1 MGVTIAIVGR
11 PNVGKS
17 TLYNRLTGTRHAIVD
32 DEYGVTRDRREGKGN
47 LAQMQFNLI
56 DTAGLEQAKKGSL
69 EERMRAQSEA
79 AIASADITFMVI
91 DARAG
96 ILRDDSYFAG
106 ELRRSGVPVI
116 LIANKCEGKQGD
128 IGLAEA
134 WSLGLGAPV
143 PVSSAHGHG
152 LIDIHDAVLAL
163 SRELGIEDGLFEDES
178 LEEEEEEAEFIE
190 EAEIAKVAATTK
202 AGAEIEDES
211 VESVLD
217 DAAPEDENAEPDV
230 WVEEDDK
237 PAPIRIAIVGRPNM
251 GKSTLINT
259 LLGEDRLLTGPE
271 AGITR
276 DAITVPFS
284 YKGVDYQLVDT
295 AGMRRQAR
303 VVNTVERL
311 MVHDAERAIQFA
323 KVCVLMLDAR
333 QPPHKQ
339 DISIARHVADE
350 GRALVIAANMW
361 DDVKDKSVAISQIND
376 RLQTSLAQLRGV
388 PVVPISSLYG
398 RGLDNLFKAIETTQS
413 IWQMRIS
420 TGRLNRW
427 LEPMLEA
434 HPPPLVQ
441 GRRLRIRYMTQIK
454 SRPPTFALFV
464 SRPLDLP
471 ESYLRYLIG
480 GLRKDFGL
488 HGIPIRMTMRKGN
501 NPYVKS

>member
-1 MGVTIAIVGR
+1 MKVTIAIVGR

-17 TLYNRLTGTRHAIVD
+17 TLFNRLTGTRHAIVD
-32 DEYGVTRDRREGKGN
+32 NQPGVTRDRREGEGT
-47 LAQMQFNLI
+47 LAGMRFNLI

-96 ILRDDSYFAG
+96 ILPDDSYFAD

-116 LIANKCEGKQGD
+116 VLANKCEGKQGAS
-128 IGLAEA
+128 GLAEA
-134 WSLGLGAPV
+134 WSLGLGTPV
-143 PVSSAHGHG
+143 PISAAHGEG
-152 LIDIHDAVLAL
+152 LVDIHDALLAL
-163 SRELGIEDGLFEDES
+163 GRDLGLEPALFGEDEDD
-178 LEEEEEEAEFIE
+178 EDDGEA
-190 EAEIAKVAATTK
+190 A
-202 AGAEIEDES
+202 S
-211 VESVLD
+211 VEFTDMPEAGDED
-217 DAAPEDENAEPDV
+217 DEPDV
-230 WVEEDDK
+230 WVEDDAQTG
-237 PAPIRIAIVGRPNM
+237 PMRIAIVGRPNM

-259 LLGEDRLLTGPE
+259 LLGESRLLTGPE

-284 YKGVDYQLVDT
+284 FKGQDYQLVDT

-303 VVNTVERL
+303 VVDTVERL
-311 MVHDAERAIQFA
+311 MVNDAERAIQFA

-339 DISIARHVADE
+339 DMVIARHIANE

-361 DDVKDKSVAISQIND
+361 DDVEDKSASITQINE

-388 PVVPISSLYG
+388 PVVPISGLYG
-398 RGLDNLFKAIETTQS
+398 RGLDRLFKAINEIQK
-413 IWQMRIS
+413 IWQTRIS
-420 TGRLNRW
+420 TGQLNRW

-471 ESYLRYLIG
+471 ESYLRYLVG
-480 GLRKDFGL
+480 GLRQDFGL
-488 HGIPIRMTMRKGN
+488 HGVPIRMVMRKGN
-501 NPYVKS
+501 NPYAKS

>member
-1 MGVTIAIVGR
+1 MKVTIAIVGR

-17 TLYNRLTGTRHAIVD
+17 TLFNRLTGTRHAIVD
-32 DEYGVTRDRREGKGN
+32 NQPGVTRDRREGEGT
-47 LAQMQFNLI
+47 LAGMRFNLI

-96 ILRDDSYFAG
+96 ILPDDSYFAD

-116 LIANKCEGKQGD
+116 VLANKCEGKQGAS
-128 IGLAEA
+128 GLAEA
-134 WSLGLGAPV
+134 WSLGLGTPV
-143 PVSSAHGHG
+143 PISAAHGEG
-152 LIDIHDAVLAL
+152 LVDIHDALLAL
-163 SRELGIEDGLFEDES
+163 GRDLGLEPALFGEDEDDGDDG
-178 LEEEEEEAEFIE
+178 EA
-190 EAEIAKVAATTK
+190 A
-202 AGAEIEDES
+202 S
-211 VESVLD
+211 VEFTDMPEAGDED
-217 DAAPEDENAEPDV
+217 DEPDV
-230 WVEEDDK
+230 WVEDDAQTG
-237 PAPIRIAIVGRPNM
+237 PMRIAIVGRPNM

-259 LLGEDRLLTGPE
+259 LLGESRLLTGPE

-284 YKGVDYQLVDT
+284 FKGQDYQLVDT

-303 VVNTVERL
+303 VVDTVERL
-311 MVHDAERAIQFA
+311 MVNDAERAIQFA

-339 DISIARHVADE
+339 DMVIARHIANE

-361 DDVKDKSVAISQIND
+361 DDVEDKSASITQINE

-388 PVVPISSLYG
+388 PVVPISGLYG
-398 RGLDNLFKAIETTQS
+398 RGLDRLFKAINEIQK
-413 IWQMRIS
+413 IWQTRIS
-420 TGRLNRW
+420 TGQLNRW

-471 ESYLRYLIG
+471 ESYLRYLVG
-480 GLRKDFGL
+480 GLRQDFGL
-488 HGIPIRMTMRKGN
+488 HGVPIRMVMRKGN
-501 NPYVKS
+501 NPYAKS